1 MEDRLEELN
10 AILQSMQQ
18 TLQCYICLDLM
29 NNPLTTKCGHS
40 FCSDCIGQ
48 VVKGPR
54 NSSQCPICVNNI
66 TKRSLTKNTKKIA
79 LVLAVRK
86 IVDSIK
92 RDCCFEVTPSKYR
105 PRPRPTITTE
115 EDDSENEEND
125 EPRRG
130 TRKRGVTEH
139 YIPEIHVPKPR
150 ARAAKQKVLATN
162 GKQELSLHSE
172 GVVGEENGIPSSRP
186 AIVDVISEE
195 HSYSS
200 PTKQEPLEKPSTAAV
215 DHGRGARVGS
225 RGGVAMKGQGRSTG
239 RGGQNHG
246 RLPTVYPGKAK
257 NDNSMLSVS
266 QCVEKSV
273 VLPESLPNSA
283 GNSEALSEKLGREKP
298 ADKVAKWLHTSRE
311 LGFRI
316 GASNSISTP
325 SSSKSSESMSTTFHP
340 PKKLA
345 QGKKSEESSTDTL
358 NKTAQGQVSSKQN
371 PSNTTNSDRKIF
383 VKKTS
388 DQGKT
393 VASVSGEKKD
403 EKDESASS
411 SIKRIFKTKTKSP
424 GSEVGDPSEA
434 ETQIFG
440 ECDKVKL
447 TPSSDPYNFIPSQ
460 KTPKKVVQKRGG
472 GRGRSKGRGASA
484 GTITVRGRIR
494 GSGVISKGRVRGTGR
509 GVLGTSRA
517 NTTVNDTILSS
528 VNITALKQSTPVV
541 AGRRMDRNVNIS
553 AIKSVDLSKLSQE
566 AQVESYVVHTHDDD
580 DDDDSDHGI
589 PDSCPV
595 NTKDEFDAF
604 VSEVKNNESVL
615 RVSVKKPSENE
626 DNEEQEAHLLFVTPA
641 QEEQKPPEGLGK
653 EEETTKRKWSG
664 EEREEQRR
672 PKLQRTEKG
681 GKRSEKGSDKDSVC
695 NKSSITS
702 QTQENKKRKTKADM
716 SKLGDVGSVCNKSN
730 LDRSQVG
737 RKRKTAAEK
746 AREEVEAL
754 CSMFEDIEDHQLKTV
769 SEEEEEKVKKSREEE
784 KNHILR
790 QNISNLNDTID
801 NTEFNRTNLSVI
813 EENIIMPPP
822 KVPTGKRK
830 VRFDQQ
836 ESDSVEEPKAST
848 SNEPNEKAS
857 GGGRSN
863 VRYASELRVALV
875 DISKSVALPVATK
888 TAKSPGWSHVERA
901 RKDLK
906 DRHTS
911 LDISGGEE
919 RHLSDTRTEG
929 GTSLHSSTLLPS
941 SGETNVT
948 IEDATQEFDVEH
960 LDSSQNKKERV
971 LKLKRIVS
979 KLKGKDIGEKIQG
992 KVVGKEASLPK
1003 NENKNPVNGDTL
1015 QNPIE
1020 PGENVTGSEQQE
1032 PVLLPDTEPFPM
1044 DEKVIE
1050 EEDQTLPIPL
1060 SKLTRSETLVHK
1072 SIIVEDE
1079 TLPVPLN
1086 KFSKSKALSGES
1098 VKVDSQTL
1106 PTPLKIP
1113 PESGSSVGENENI
1126 IDQQKDMTFGTEN
1139 DLVTSSKLS
1148 RSSSEKDS
1156 VGSSRLQRKTFCLS
1170 NKTKNLGNGSR
1181 LSKSSPLLPS
1191 STELS
1196 AVEEKGTVQPQTNE
1210 NERVASTASASN
1222 SSVVSKPCLPHH
1234 VISSSPATTLTSA
1247 LSLESNLELSKVL
1260 SKKKQTD
1267 DDLSNISIQSAVKQQ
1282 NHSSTQH
1289 LTRSDQ
1295 KNNVKMTVGSSSQL
1309 LSDESNSNGTQKVS
1323 RVVPFKSVGPLC
1335 SNGCVDAARNT
1346 SITAADEGDIGRS
1359 SGLGRDLCLHAVPC
1373 EVYQVL
1379 MKYMALLTSQH
1390 HSHRGCCGCGQ
1401 DAPGYTAHPPNK
1413 PASDKERKDLEMAPS
1428 EVDEGKYPPQATTE
1442 EEGTSEDEVVPDSE
1456 KIPSSFNSEDFLS
1469 VLPLPGVTRDGEKVD
1484 RESKVNQNSTK
1495 SGGNIREQG
1504 TEQGVNQGTKE
1515 VGTELAGLK
1524 GKYIETRQKT
1534 VRTRTGRRDIHETI
1548 SAKKLSHCRQVG
1560 KTVSVCQVDEMDH
1573 DQNFESEEI
1582 ALDPFAIRMLEGY
1595 ERGSSQDENM
1605 EGSQMSTSLLSNV
1618 DERRT
1623 HSMKSGQ
1630 GENAGKL
1637 GKKTTKLSRSK
1648 RNLDE
1653 NTDRSDE
1660 NVTKLSENIAKPWDN
1675 TAKCENIVKSGENKH
1690 EKKTLGNQKTREKNT
1705 QRTDVEELVEIEKE
1719 NLKNASLP
1727 SGNLPSALGRPKRKP
1742 LQSGQPVLENI
1753 MSHTITDGK
1762 NAGNTDKLEVPQIQ
1776 DSQKTKPT
1784 ASKSLLS
1791 PESSVRLSRTKGNN
1805 ALINGKNPIEEG
1817 KKQTGE
1823 VLVIGK
1829 DSLEEDTGSSD
1840 EARNVLMSRTS
1851 KRKYHRINRPASSG
1865 SSSENSDSEPIVT
1878 NPRKRIHRAISS
1890 SSSNPGNAS
1899 SDPSNKFP
1907 NSHQSG
1913 HNPEDPNLHDLDSEE
1928 MRDLNRLDL
1937 NVWEVFGHPDPD
1949 LVDHDNDHDRD
1960 SVVSIEEISS
1970 QQDQEQLDEPPP
1982 VTLSGMSDEEIP
1994 STADVMRNVN
2004 LDLDIIKKTR
2014 QGTSVD
2020 NISTDGMSLNKSE
2033 PVAVEAVTT
2042 RGELPVTSI
2051 SVKSSMKSE
2060 SSVSRTEAATTA
2072 GGTRSL
2078 PSSSQ
2083 LPESQQTTSVAP
2095 TLSVDTRTLLTK
2107 VDRSLSRAEQ
2117 LLDKDNDLFEDL
2129 STPQDERDQLE
2140 EKSNNTTTKNKGDGF
2155 EESDVD
2161 DPNSCDEGDTVSHSS
2176 THSSQSEAVSTQ
2188 RQQQVKNEVEQ
2199 LKARVREL
2207 EAAMRKKEKVEEA
2220 ELAKMVKVAEE
2231 VEEMESSELQKGERE
2246 ELSPT
2251 CPIMDSDSET
2261 EEIFSSLPDISG
2273 SNLASVLDGR
2283 EDDEIFRKPVGP
2295 APRSSPKKQVLPARP
2310 SSPPLSP
2317 PPPSPPQLTPSPP
2330 PLLVNQRPVRY
2341 QTSGPPR
2348 LVCTGL
2354 NSYEVTKVQQALT
2367 NFGPKGSSLRKS
2379 WGSEVTH
2386 VVVKS
2391 EEERRAQRTLK
2402 YLFGVAAGCWVVD
2415 LAWAVKSLAAQKL
2428 QSEEEYEV
2436 LDCTGVDGPRR
2447 GRISSSRLFGEC
2459 EFFLLP
2465 PFKDVSVSQ
2474 LKELVELCGGTVVDS
2489 LARFSKRNKMKLMII
2504 ETEGDYDNEDPT
2516 KKYKYV
2522 TLAHDWL
2529 LECIGMYSH
2538 ICISPYLIGSPTQQ
2552 HFTQSC
2558 LPLSLLKE
2566 TQEL

>member
-54 NSSQCPICVNNI
+54 NSSQCPICVSNI

-105 PRPRPTITTE
+105 PRPRPAITTE

-150 ARAAKQKVLATN
+150 VRAAKQKVLATN
-162 GKQELSLHSE
+162 GRQELSLHSE

-200 PTKQEPLEKPSTAAV
+200 PTKQEPLKKPSTAAV
-215 DHGRGARVGS
+215 DHGRGVRVGS
-225 RGGVAMKGQGRSTG
+225 RGGVAIKGQGRSTG
-239 RGGQNHG
+239 RSGQSHG
-246 RLPTVYPGKAK
+246 RLPTAYPGKAK
-257 NDNSMLSVS
+257 NENTMPSVS
-266 QCVEKSV
+266 QCVEKTV

-283 GNSEALSEKLGREKP
+283 GNSQPLSEKLGREKP

-345 QGKKSEESSTDTL
+345 QGKKSEESSTDKL
-358 NKTAQGQVSSKQN
+358 NKTAQGQVSSKEN
-371 PSNTTNSDRKIF
+371 HSNTASSDRRIF

-403 EKDESASS
+403 EKDESVSS
-411 SIKRIFKTKTKSP
+411 SVKRIFKTKTKSP

-440 ECDKVKL
+440 ECDEEKL

-472 GRGRSKGRGASA
+472 GRGRSKSCGASA
-484 GTITVRGRIR
+484 GTITVKGRVR
-494 GSGVISKGRVRGTGR
+494 GSGVIGKGRVRGTGR

-528 VNITALKQSTPVV
+528 VNTTALKQSTPVV

-553 AIKSVDLSKLSQE
+553 AIKSVDLSNLSQD
-566 AQVESYVVHTHDDD
+566 AQVESYVVHTHD

-595 NTKDEFDAF
+595 NTKDEFDVI
-604 VSEVKNNESVL
+604 VSEVRNNESVL
-615 RVSVKKPSENE
+615 HVPVKKPSENE

-641 QEEQKPPEGLGK
+641 QEEQKPPESLGK
-653 EEETTKRKWSG
+653 EEETTKRKWSE

-672 PKLQRTEKG
+672 PKLLRT
-681 GKRSEKGSDKDSVC
+681 EKGSDKDSVC

-702 QTQENKKRKTKADM
+702 QTQENKKRKTKANM

-730 LDRSQVG
+730 LDRSQVS

-784 KNHILR
+784 KNHILW
-790 QNISNLNDTID
+790 QNISNINDTID
-801 NTEFNRTNLSVI
+801 NTEFNRTNLSVV

-836 ESDSVEEPKAST
+836 ERDSVEEPKAST
-848 SNEPNEKAS
+848 SNQPNEKAS

-863 VRYASELRVALV
+863 VRYASELRVSLV
-875 DISKSVALPVATK
+875 DITKSVALPVTTK

-911 LDISGGEE
+911 LDISGGEQ

-979 KLKGKDIGEKIQG
+979 ELKGKDIGEKIQG
-992 KVVGKEASLPK
+992 KVVGKEVSLPK

-1072 SIIVEDE
+1072 GIIVVDE
-1079 TLPVPLN
+1079 TIPVPLN
-1086 KFSKSKALSGES
+1086 KFSKSRALSAES
-1098 VKVDSQTL
+1098 VKVDGKTL
-1106 PTPLKIP
+1106 PAPLKIS

-1126 IDQQKDMTFGTEN
+1126 IDQQKNMTFGTEN
-1139 DLVTSSKLS
+1139 YLVTSSKLS

-1196 AVEEKGTVQPQTNE
+1196 AVEEKGTVQPQTKE
-1210 NERVASTASASN
+1210 NERVASPASASN
-1222 SSVVSKPCLPHH
+1222 SSVMSKPCLPHH
-1234 VISSSPATTLTSA
+1234 DISSSPATTHTSA
-1247 LSLESNLELSKVL
+1247 LSLESNPELSKVL

-1309 LSDESNSNGTQKVS
+1309 LSDGTNSNGTQKVS

-1335 SNGCVDAARNT
+1335 SNGCVDAARN
-1346 SITAADEGDIGRS
+1346 TAADEGDIGRS

-1401 DAPGYTAHPPNK
+1401 DAPGNTAHPPNK
-1413 PASDKERKDLEMAPS
+1413 PTSDKERKDLEMAPS
-1428 EVDEGKYPPQATTE
+1428 EVDESKYPPQATTE
-1442 EEGTSEDEVVPDSE
+1442 EEGTSEDEMVPDSE

-1484 RESKVNQNSTK
+1484 RESKDNQDSTK
-1495 SGGNIREQG
+1495 SEGNIREQG
-1504 TEQGVNQGTKE
+1504 TEQGVNQGTEE

-1534 VRTRTGRRDIHETI
+1534 VGTRTIN
-1548 SAKKLSHCRQVG
+1548 AKKLSHCRQVG
-1560 KTVSVCQVDEMDH
+1560 KTVSVCQVNEMNH
-1573 DQNFESEEI
+1573 GQNFESEEI

-1623 HSMKSGQ
+1623 RNMNSGQ
-1630 GENAGKL
+1630 DENASKL

-1653 NTDRSDE
+1653 NTDRSNE
-1660 NVTKLSENIAKPWDN
+1660 NVTKISENIAKPWDN
-1675 TAKCENIVKSGENKH
+1675 TAKYGENIVKSGEIRH
-1690 EKKTLGNQKTREKNT
+1690 EKKTLGNLKTREKNT
-1705 QRTDVEELVEIEKE
+1705 QRTDVEELIEIEKE

-1727 SGNLPSALGRPKRKP
+1727 SGNLPSTLGRPKRKP

-1762 NAGNTDKLEVPQIQ
+1762 NAGTTDKLEVPQIQ

-1784 ASKSLLS
+1784 ASKSLLA

-1805 ALINGKNPIEEG
+1805 AVINGKNPIEEGPESSFVFQG

-1851 KRKYHRINRPASSG
+1851 KRKYHKINRPASSG

-1913 HNPEDPNLHDLDSEE
+1913 HKPEDPNLHDLDSEE

-1970 QQDQEQLDEPPP
+1970 QQDQMQLDEPPP
-1982 VTLSGMSDEEIP
+1982 VTLSGMSDDEIP

-2004 LDLDIIKKTR
+2004 LDLDIIKKSR

-2042 RGELPVTSI
+2042 RGELSVASI

-2060 SSVSRTEAATTA
+2060 SPVSRTEAVTTA
-2072 GGTRSL
+2072 GGTTSL
-2078 PSSSQ
+2078 PTSQ
-2083 LPESQQTTSVAP
+2083 LPESQQTTSGAP

-2129 STPQDERDQLE
+2129 STPQDEMDQLE
-2140 EKSNNTTTKNKGDGF
+2140 EKSNKTTTKNKGDGF
-2155 EESDVD
+2155 EESDLD
-2161 DPNSCDEGDTVSHSS
+2161 DPNSGDEGDTVSHSS
-2176 THSSQSEAVSTQ
+2176 AHSSQSEAVSTQ

-2246 ELSPT
+2246 ELPPT

-2261 EEIFSSLPDISG
+2261 EEIFSSLPDISD
-2273 SNLASVLDGR
+2273 SHLASVLDSR

-2317 PPPSPPQLTPSPP
+2317 PPQLTPSPP
-2330 PLLVNQRPVRY
+2330 LRLPVNQRPVRY

-2354 NSYEVTKVQQALT
+2354 NSNEVTKVQQAL

-2391 EEERRAQRTLK
+2391 VEERRAQRTLK

-2415 LAWAVKSLAAQKL
+2415 LAWAVKSLVAQKL

-2465 PFKDVSVSQ
+2465 PFKDVSASQ

-2504 ETEGDYDNEDPT
+2504 ETEGPYDNEDQT
-2516 KKYKYV
+2516 KEYKYV
-2522 TLAHDWL
+2522 TLSHEWL

-2538 ICISPYLIGSPTQQ
+2538 ICISSYLVGSPTQQ